1 MWKSWMS
8 FSYKVKIID
17 FFGWDVRRSALEKDS
32 CEGENTILVFIKILL
47 GVPTREENVVLA

>member
-1 MWKSWMS
+1 MS